1 MIKIESKKNG
11 AELISIKK
19 DDIEMM
25 HDGIEFWQRHAPI
38 LFPIVGQLKDG
49 TTIIENKEYK
59 MGQHGFARDMEFS
72 ELEKSETLHRYVLKS
87 DLKTKE
93 KYPYEF
99 ELYVSYIVD
108 KNSVITKYEIVNKDN
123 KEILF
128 GLGGHP
134 AFKCEYSKE
143 EYEIIFNKEETNIEF
158 LELENGLVSDKKASN
173 ILKDNKIELLKNTFR
188 NDAIIMKNIN
198 SNKVVLC
205 NKITKQEVLDFD
217 FTGFP
222 YLALWSK
229 IDAPFI
235 CIEPWF
241 NTADHI
247 NSNGIFKNK
256 ENVIKLNVGETF
268 NAQYKVTF
276 K

>member
-1 MIKIESKKNG
+1 MIKIESKKDG

-49 TTIIENKEYK
+49 TTIIEDKEYK
-59 MGQHGFARDMEFS
+59 MGQHGFARDMEFL

-93 KYPYEF
+93 MYPYEF

-158 LELENGLVSDKKASN
+158 LELENGLVSNKKASN
-173 ILKDNKIELLKNTFR
+173 ILKDNKIELLKSTFK

-198 SNKVVLC
+198 SNKVILC
-205 NKITKQEVLDFD
+205 NKITKQEILDFD
-217 FTGFP
+217 FAGFP

-247 NSNGIFKNK
+247 DSNGIFKNK

-268 NAQYKVTF
+268 NSQYKVTF

>member
-1 MIKIESKKNG
+1 MIRIESKKNG
-11 AELISIKK
+11 AEIISIKK

-49 TTIIENKEYK
+49 TTIIEDKEYK
-59 MGQHGFARDMEFS
+59 MGQHGFARDMEFF
-72 ELEKSETLHRYVLKS
+72 ELEKSENLHRYVLKS

-99 ELYVSYIVD
+99 ELYVSYIVNE
-108 KNSVITKYEIVNKDN
+108 KSVITRYEVVNKDD

-134 AFKCEYSKE
+134 AFKCDYSKE

-158 LELENGLVSDKKASN
+158 LELENGLVSNKKAAN
-173 ILKDNKIELLKNTFR
+173 ILKDNKIELLKNTFE

-198 SNKVVLC
+198 SNKVVLR
-205 NKITKQEVLDFD
+205 NKITKQEVLNFD
-217 FTGFP
+217 FTGFS

-241 NTADHI
+241 NTADCT

-276 K
+276 E

>member
-1 MIKIESKKNG
+1 MIKIESKKDG

-49 TTIIENKEYK
+49 TTIIEDKEYK
-59 MGQHGFARDMEFS
+59 MGQHGFARDMEFL

-93 KYPYEF
+93 MYPYEF

-158 LELENGLVSDKKASN
+158 LELENGLVSNKKASN
-173 ILKDNKIELLKNTFR
+173 ILKDNKIELLKNTFK

-198 SNKVVLC
+198 SNKVILC
-205 NKITKQEVLDFD
+205 NKITKQEILDFD
-217 FTGFP
+217 FAGFP

-247 NSNGIFKNK
+247 DSNGIFKNK

-268 NAQYKVTF
+268 NSQYKVTF

>member
-1 MIKIESKKNG
+1 MIKIESKKDG

-19 DDIEMM
+19 DDIELM

-49 TTIIENKEYK
+49 TTIIEDKEYK
-59 MGQHGFARDMEFS
+59 MGQHGFARDMKFS

-158 LELENGLVSDKKASN
+158 LELENGLVSNKKAFN
-173 ILKDNKIELLKNTFR
+173 ILKDNKIELLKNTFK

-198 SNKVVLC
+198 SNKVILC
-205 NKITKQEVLDFD
+205 NKITKQEILDFD
-217 FTGFP
+217 FTGFSH
-222 YLALWSK
+222 LALWSK